1 MMQNW
6 ADKVDESHLRSLAD
20 EICVRHEVSQQ
31 IEFSNKFLSLA
42 KKHRQAIDRLIRS
55 GLPPDL
61 GEVKKHAK
69 KLSVS
74 LRNLNAE
81 SRQLLPDLFTDEFP
95 ELSLTCDALASLISK
110 MFESD
115 NEIKAI
121 KELTTKRFVKLC
133 LDFSIPITW
142 SKEIDCCPNA
152 SAHLLAAVFS
162 AEKCD
167 LADEVSSANYYISKL
182 SKGFLCKID
191 GWVARINFDQVTLEP
206 DPFVSEMV
214 SSFLEGRPPLLRTK
228 ANTIGQASVHEH
240 DLSLGYPE
248 RKLVLG
254 WPRRLLPWSPS

>member
-6 ADKVDESHLRSLAD
+6 ADKVDESHLRSLVD
-20 EICVRHEVSQQ
+20 KICARHEVSQQ

-42 KKHRQAIDRLIRS
+42 KKHHQAIDRLIRS

-61 GEVKKHAK
+61 GEVQKHAK

-95 ELSLTCDALASLISK
+95 TLSLTCDALASLISK

-115 NEIKAI
+115 SEIKAI

-152 SAHLLAAVFS
+152 SAYVLAAVFS
-162 AEKCD
+162 AEKGD
-167 LADEVSSANYYISKL
+167 LAAEVSSANYYIGKL

-191 GWVARINFDQVTLEP
+191 GLVARINFDQVTLEP
-206 DPFVSEMV
+206 DPFVFEMV
-214 SSFLEGRPPLLRTK
+214 SSVLEGRPPPLRTK
-228 ANTIGQASVHEH
+228 ANTIDRASVHEH

-248 RKLVLG
+248 RKLGL
-254 WPRRLLPWSPS
+254 RRFHRSPQ